1 MKQVIVNPENCVG
14 CMQCMLACATAHSVS
29 KTLFAATLENPRPRS
44 RIHVAAGR
52 FNQGFPNRCRH
63 CDPAPCQSA
72 CLTGAISK
80 NPNTGTTRINPD
92 KCINCA
98 SCAMACP
105 YGVLR
110 FHEDPMAPPGKVV
123 AVKCDNCDAR
133 RMDGQIPACVEV
145 CKTGALVYTELNDAM
160 EAKNRSVAY
169 AMTDGGQTEPP
180 ATVAL
185 HKTLKRAAVDVS

>member
-80 NPNTGTTRINPD
+80 IQTPAPPALTRTNASTALPAQWPAPTE
-92 KCINCA
+92 CCA
-98 SCAMACP
+98 SMKIQWHLQARWLRSNVTTVMPGGWMDKSRPVLKCARQEP
-105 YGVLR
+105 SSIQSSTTQW
-110 FHEDPMAPPGKVV
+110 
-123 AVKCDNCDAR
+123 R
-133 RMDGQIPACVEV
+133 R
-145 CKTGALVYTELNDAM
+145 KTVQWHT
-160 EAKNRSVAY
+160 
-169 AMTDGGQTEPP
+169 Q
-180 ATVAL
+180 
-185 HKTLKRAAVDVS
+185 